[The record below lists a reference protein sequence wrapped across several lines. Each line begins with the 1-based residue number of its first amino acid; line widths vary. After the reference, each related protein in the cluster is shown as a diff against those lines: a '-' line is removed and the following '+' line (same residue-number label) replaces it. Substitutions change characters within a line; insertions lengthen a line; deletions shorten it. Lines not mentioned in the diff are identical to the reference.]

1 MGPVVG
7 LVVQQRET
15 GCSADG
21 SKHST
26 SSAQWAFDAEYNLAQ
41 IVKRPA
47 KGFSRKWHLKGV
59 QKGKPDLAKKGKKGG
74 TGNLPTRNH

>member
-1 MGPVVG
+1 MGPVLG
-7 LVVQQRET
+7 LMVQQRET

-41 IVKRPA
+41 VVKRPA
-47 KGFSRKWHLKGV
+47 KGFSRK
-59 QKGKPDLAKKGKKGG
+59 
-74 TGNLPTRNH
+74 